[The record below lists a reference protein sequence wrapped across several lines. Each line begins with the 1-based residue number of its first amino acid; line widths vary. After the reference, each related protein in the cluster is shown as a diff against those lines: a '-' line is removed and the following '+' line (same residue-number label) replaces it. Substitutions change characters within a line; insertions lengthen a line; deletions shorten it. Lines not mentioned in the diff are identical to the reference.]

1 MAVLCSRY
9 HVSLIAPG
17 LSTGPCRV
25 SNLLGFEQN
34 KGGRETEDARG
45 AGERQSDFYLL
56 ILACRRGPT
65 FLLYQLRAL
74 AFPQVSSSKKDR
86 KLALDSKMPRRDFLA
101 HFRCKHSQ
109 EQSPGADISVIVS
122 ACQCADASRKWA

>member
-1 MAVLCSRY
+1 MGVLCSRY

-34 KGGRETEDARG
+34 KGGEGEIEAARG
-45 AGERQSDFYLL
+45 AGEGSDFYLL

-74 AFPQVSSSKKDR
+74 AFPQVSSKKDK
-86 KLALDSKMPRRDFLA
+86 KLALDSNIPRRDFLA

-122 ACQCADASRKWA
+122 AYQCADASRKWA

>member
-34 KGGRETEDARG
+34 EGGETEDARG

-56 ILACRRGPT
+56 ILACRRAPT
-65 FLLYQLRAL
+65 FLL
-74 AFPQVSSSKKDR
+74 
-86 KLALDSKMPRRDFLA
+86 
-101 HFRCKHSQ
+101 
-109 EQSPGADISVIVS
+109 
-122 ACQCADASRKWA
+122 

>member
-1 MAVLCSRY
+1 MDVLCSRY

-34 KGGRETEDARG
+34 KGGGETEDARG
-45 AGERQSDFYLL
+45 AGERQSDFYLP

-65 FLLYQLRAL
+65 FLLYL
-74 AFPQVSSSKKDR
+74 AFPQVSSSKKDK
-86 KLALDSKMPRRDFLA
+86 KLALDSEIPRRDFLA
-101 HFRCKHSQ
+101 HFRCKRLQ
-109 EQSPGADISVIVS
+109 EQSPGADISVLVS
-122 ACQCADASRKWA
+122 ACQC

>member
-1 MAVLCSRY
+1 MGVLCRRY

-34 KGGRETEDARG
+34 KGGGGETEDTRG

-56 ILACRRGPT
+56 ILACRRSPD
-65 FLLYQLRAL
+65 LSVIA
-74 AFPQVSSSKKDR
+74 SSGSGV
-86 KLALDSKMPRRDFLA
+86 
-101 HFRCKHSQ
+101 
-109 EQSPGADISVIVS
+109 SPG
-122 ACQCADASRKWA
+122 